1 MVGLTSS
8 VDEVHKFLA
17 EVSGVG
23 VPAQTLHDQVGGGVR
38 EVLVEAQQ
46 HIDEGV
52 WQLVLHIF
60 LWGALDLLHQEQ
72 HVVLVP
78 LI

>member
-23 VPAQTLHDQVGGGVR
+23 VPTQTLYD
-38 EVLVEAQQ
+38 
-46 HIDEGV
+46 
-52 WQLVLHIF
+52 
-60 LWGALDLLHQEQ
+60 
-72 HVVLVP
+72 
-78 LI
+78 